1 MRRIAGILLF
11 SVVVVVGGCSVPRRM
26 GRADWYF
33 NHGWYWS
40 AQKTYLGAAHKD
52 PHNILAWAAGGLAAS
67 ARREDAQAYR
77 ILREGALANPGN
89 LILPL
94 VACEVIGYTEPTQVA
109 IMDQMAEAQ
118 DTFFTMA
125 YDHGLA
131 GEILDRIVTGEES
144 EREIEEV
151 AAPKRLEIIQTIQP
165 KANAGKATAEQLLLL
180 GVAYGT
186 GPKPDRAKAEKYL
199 DRAIKHLPK
208 DVVAHYQR
216 IYVKRF
222 LAHRKIW
229 RMLSQKNPD
238 RKAAQE
244 KLKPLLIAVHEAMV
258 ALPENYVPLLA
269 LRTRIHSPYLYQYY
283 VPWARDVAKKHPQ
296 SAVAQFMA
304 VWAMDSYTRLGGAS
318 PERWDKRA
326 KPDLDRAIKLAPGWW
341 LAKDLRERAAVLDK
355 MTRGRP
361 IMPRKFD
368 EE

>member
-11 SVVVVVGGCSVPRRM
+11 SVVVAAGGCSVPRRM
-26 GRADWYF
+26 NRADWYF
-33 NHGWYWS
+33 NHGLYWS
-40 AQKTYLGAAHKD
+40 AQKTYLGAARKD
-52 PHNILAWAAGGLAAS
+52 PHNILAWAAAGLAAS
-67 ARREDAQAYR
+67 ARKEDAQAYR

-89 LILPL
+89 LTLPL
-94 VACEVIGYTEPTQVA
+94 MACEVIGYTESTQVA
-109 IMDQMAEAQ
+109 MMDQMAEAQ
-118 DTFFTMA
+118 NTFFTLA

-131 GEILDRIVTGEES
+131 GEILDRIITGEKS
-144 EREIEEV
+144 EEEIEEV
-151 AAPKRLEIIQTIQP
+151 AAPKRLEIIQTMQP

-180 GVAYGT
+180 GVACGT

-199 DRAIKHLPK
+199 DRAIKRLPK

-222 LAHRKIW
+222 LAHRNIW

-238 RKAAQE
+238 RKAVQQE
-244 KLKPLLIAVHEAMV
+244 LQPLLIAVHEAIV
-258 ALPENYVPLLA
+258 ALPDNYVPLLA

-283 VPWARDVAKKHPQ
+283 IPWARDVAKKRPQ
-296 SAVAQFMA
+296 CAVAQFMA
-304 VWAMDSYTRLGGAS
+304 VWAMDSYTRLGGLS

-326 KPDLDRAIKLAPGWW
+326 KLDLERAIKLAPGWW
-341 LAKDLRERAAVLDK
+341 LPKDLRERGAMLDG